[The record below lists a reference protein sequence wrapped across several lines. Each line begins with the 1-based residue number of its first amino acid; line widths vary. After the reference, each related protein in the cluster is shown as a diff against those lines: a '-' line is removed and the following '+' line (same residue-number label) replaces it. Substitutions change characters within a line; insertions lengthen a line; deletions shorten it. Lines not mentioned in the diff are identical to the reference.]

1 MPSAANS
8 ASSVE
13 NDALPMLSLI
23 GFIMTT
29 YPFAN
34 AALLLTTDAA
44 RQRFA
49 FATQNNDIYR
59 PENLAHDI
67 ASGGKG
73 RRRG

>member
-1 MPSAANS
+1 MPRAADS

-29 YPFAN
+29 YPFAT

-49 FATQNNDIYR
+49 FAVQNNTICR

-67 ASGGKG
+67 EAG
-73 RRRG
+73 RARNRKR